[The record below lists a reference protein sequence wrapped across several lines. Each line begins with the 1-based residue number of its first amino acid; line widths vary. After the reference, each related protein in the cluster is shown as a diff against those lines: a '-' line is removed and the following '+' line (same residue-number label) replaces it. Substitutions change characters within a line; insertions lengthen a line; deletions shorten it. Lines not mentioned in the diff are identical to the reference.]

1 MAMPEHSRRTFLL
14 AAGASTAAVAGGAG
28 AVLPA
33 GVSATAA
40 PDVAD
45 PDVADPDVA
54 DPGDQRL
61 VAYLGNP
68 RSGEIVVMRGDRE
81 THVTDHALA
90 AALARLAG

>member
-1 MAMPEHSRRTFLL
+1 MPEHSRRTFLL
-14 AAGASTAAVAGGAG
+14 AAGAGTVAVAGGA
-28 AVLPA
+28 ATVLPA

-40 PDVAD
+40 PE
-45 PDVADPDVA
+45 VA

-81 THVTDHALA
+81 TRVTDHALA

>member
-45 PDVADPDVA
+45 PDVADP
-54 DPGDQRL
+54 GDQRL

-81 THVTDHALA
+81 TRVTDHALA